1 MKNTGNKN
9 SFDYIIAGGGLA
21 GLSLAYYLSKSELNQ
36 LNVLI
41 IDSSA
46 KNNNDKT
53 WCYWSDEED
62 DFSKICE
69 KEWSKIGIQGKAS
82 ELQVEEIA
90 PYKYRKIKSE
100 EWYKFIKNHL
110 KAYPNFQFLQ
120 ADIEYIHYAG
130 LGTMVETSKG
140 KFLASQKLFDSIS
153 PFPYDQEDPD
163 QLKQHFVGWYIESNF
178 PAFKADIA
186 HLFDFR
192 LAKGM
197 DAEFIYFLP
206 TNSHTALIEHT
217 LFSGELKNKEYY
229 EEKIKNYL
237 LANYNLGEDDF
248 RVLEVEDG
256 IIPMKEVNIPQN
268 LHQKWIKIGTSG
280 GFVKSSTGYSFYQTQ
295 KILQK
300 LVQHLA
306 NKDFDQEVNPKSIFK
321 KWLDATFLEVMED
334 PTIDSNEIL
343 LQLFE
348 KTEPSLLLKFLQGE
362 TSTTEDLSVMTKV
375 PKFTFMR
382 AGFPAFFNILK
393 KN

>member
-1 MKNTGNKN
+1 MKNAGNKN
-9 SFDYIIAGGGLA
+9 SFDFIIAGGGLA
-21 GLSLAYYLSKSELNQ
+21 GLSLAYHLSNSSLNK
-36 LNVLI
+36 LDVLI
-41 IDSSA
+41 IDASA

-53 WCYWSDEED
+53 WCYWSAEED

-69 KEWSKIGIQGKAS
+69 KEWSKIGIQGRDA

-90 PYKYRKIKSE
+90 PYKYRKIRSE
-100 EWYKFIKNHL
+100 DWYKFVKNHL
-110 KAYPNFQFLQ
+110 KAFPNFQFLQ
-120 ADIEYIHYAG
+120 ADIEEIHYAG

-140 KFLASQKLFDSIS
+140 KYLATQKLFDSIS

-163 QLKQHFVGWYIESNF
+163 QLKQHFVGWTIESNF
-178 PAFKADIA
+178 PAFKPEIA

-206 TNSHTALIEHT
+206 TNSHTALVEHT

-237 LANYNLGEDDF
+237 LANFNLGDDDY
-248 RVLEVEDG
+248 RILEVEEG
-256 IIPMKEVNIPQN
+256 VIPMKEVNIPQN

-295 KILQK
+295 KIIQE
-300 LVQHLA
+300 LVKNLA
-306 NKDFDQEVNPKSIFK
+306 NKNFDQEVVYKPTFK

-334 PTIDSNEIL
+334 PTVDSNEII

-348 KTEPSLLLKFLQGE
+348 NNAPALLLKFLQGE
-362 TSTTEDLSVMTKV
+362 TSTTEDLSVMMKV
-375 PKFTFMR
+375 PKFIFMR

>member
-9 SFDYIIAGGGLA
+9 SFDFIIAGGGLA
-21 GLSLAYYLSKSELNQ
+21 GLSLAYYLSKSSLNQ

-46 KNNNDKT
+46 KNTNDKT
-53 WCYWSDEED
+53 WCYWSDQED
-62 DFSKICE
+62 EFSKIAE
-69 KEWSKIGIQGKAS
+69 KEWSKIGIQGRGTD
-82 ELQVEEIA
+82 LQVEEIA

-100 EWYKFIKNHL
+100 EWYKFVKNQL
-110 KAYPNFQFLQ
+110 KSFPNFQFLQ
-120 ADIEYIHYAG
+120 AEIESIHYAG
-130 LGTMVETSKG
+130 IGTMVVTSKG

-153 PFPYDQEDPD
+153 PFPYDKEDPD

-178 PAFKADIA
+178 PAFKSDIA

-206 TNSHTALIEHT
+206 TNSHTALVEHT
-217 LFSGELKNKEYY
+217 FFSGELKDKSYY

-237 LANYNLGEDDF
+237 LANFNLGDDDY
-248 RVLEVEDG
+248 RILEIEEGV
-256 IIPMKEVNIPQN
+256 IPMKEVNIPQN

-295 KILQK
+295 KITQK
-300 LVQHLA
+300 LVENLE
-306 NKDFDQEVNPKSIFK
+306 NKDFDKEVNPKPRFK

-334 PTIDSNEIL
+334 PTVDSNDIL

-348 KTEPSLLLKFLQGE
+348 KTEPSLLMKFLQGE
-362 TSTTEDLSVMTKV
+362 TSLGEDLTVMTKV
-375 PKFTFMR
+375 PKFIFMR

>member
-9 SFDYIIAGGGLA
+9 YFDFIIAGGGLA
-21 GLSLAYYLSKSELNQ
+21 GLSLAYYLSKSTLQ
-36 LNVLI
+36 KLNVLI

-46 KNNNDKT
+46 KNSNDKT
-53 WCYWSDEED
+53 WCYWSDQED

-69 KEWSKIGIQGKAS
+69 KEWSKIGIQGRGT
-82 ELQVEEIA
+82 ELQVEEIT

-100 EWYKFIKNHL
+100 DWYKFVKNQL
-110 KAYPNFQFLQ
+110 KGFPNFQFLQ
-120 ADIEYIHYAG
+120 ADIESIHYAG
-130 LGTMVETSKG
+130 IGTMVETSKG
-140 KFLASQKLFDSIS
+140 KFLATQKLFDSIS
-153 PFPYDQEDPD
+153 PFPYDKEDPE

-178 PAFKADIA
+178 PAFKSDIA

-206 TNSHTALIEHT
+206 TNSHTALVEHT
-217 LFSGELKNKEYY
+217 FFSGELKDKSYY

-237 LANYNLGEDDF
+237 LANFNLGDDDY
-248 RVLEVEDG
+248 RILEVEEG
-256 IIPMKEVNIPQN
+256 IIPMKEVTIAQT

-295 KILQK
+295 KITQN
-300 LVQHLA
+300 LVRNLE
-306 NKDFDQEVNPKSIFK
+306 NKDFDQEVNPKPKFK

-334 PTIDSNEIL
+334 PTVDSNEIL

-348 KTEPSLLLKFLQGE
+348 KTEPSLLMKFLQGE
-362 TSTTEDLSVMTKV
+362 TTLGEDLSVMTKV
-375 PKFTFMR
+375 PKFIFMR

>member
-1 MKNTGNKN
+1 MKSTGNKN
-9 SFDYIIAGGGLA
+9 AFDFIIAGGGLA
-21 GLSLAYYLSKSELNQ
+21 GLSLAYYLSKSELQ
-36 LNVLI
+36 KLDVLI
-41 IDSSA
+41 IDASA

-69 KEWSKIGIQGKAS
+69 KEWSKIGIQGIGS
-82 ELQVEEIA
+82 DLQVEEIA
-90 PYKYRKIKSE
+90 PYKYRKLKSE
-100 EWYKFIKNHL
+100 DWYKFVKNQL
-110 KAYPNFQFLQ
+110 KNFPNFQFLQ
-120 ADIEYIHYAG
+120 AEIEDIHYAG

-140 KFLASQKLFDSIS
+140 KFLARKKLFDSIS
-153 PFPYDQEDPD
+153 PFPYNQEDPE
-163 QLKQHFVGWYIESNF
+163 QLKQHFVGWYIETNF
-178 PAFKADIA
+178 PAFKSEIA

-237 LANYNLGEDDF
+237 LANYNLGDDDY
-248 RVLEVEDG
+248 RIIDVEEG
-256 IIPMKEVNIPQN
+256 VIPMKEVNIPQT

-295 KILQK
+295 KILK
-300 LVQHLA
+300 NLVQHLA
-306 NKDFDQEVNPKSIFK
+306 NKDYDQEVNPKTTFK
-321 KWLDATFLEVMED
+321 KWLDATFLEVMEN
-334 PTIDSNEIL
+334 PTINSNDIL

-348 KTEPSLLLKFLQGE
+348 KTEPTLLLKFLQGE
-362 TSTTEDLSVMTKV
+362 TSTLEDFTVMTKV
-375 PKFTFMR
+375 PKFKFMM
-382 AGFPAFFNILK
+382 AGIPGFLNILK
-393 KN
+393 KS